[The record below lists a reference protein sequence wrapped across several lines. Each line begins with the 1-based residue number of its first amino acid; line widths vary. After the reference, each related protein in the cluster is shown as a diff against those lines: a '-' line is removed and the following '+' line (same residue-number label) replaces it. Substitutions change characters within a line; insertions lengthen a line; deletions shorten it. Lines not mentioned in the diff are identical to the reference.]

1 MQKSLLSQF
10 LLGNISKC
18 MPNHLP
24 AHVPVPIYLL
34 LAYIL
39 AKNTDFRKYN
49 LEQSFV
55 LNVIR
60 LSY

>member
-24 AHVPVPIYLL
+24 AHVPIYLL
-34 LAYIL
+34 HAYVLA
-39 AKNTDFRKYN
+39 ATQT
-49 LEQSFV
+49 LE
-55 LNVIR
+55 NKI
-60 LSY
+60 